1 MNKDV
6 KNIDEILEKYGLT
19 ISVPMELLLNPK
31 YNGMGKRERLRHND
45 VILYGVLSMLP
56 KEKDEDGKEFVEIAG
71 EDIATL
77 VGTTTGSTPTQMVK
91 RLEKFDLIERKKFI
105 QGQPYRIYVKEI
117 VR

>member
-6 KNIDEILEKYGLT
+6 KKIDEILEECGST
-19 ISVPMELLLNPK
+19 IPVPIELLLNPK
-31 YNGMGKRERLRHND
+31 YNGMGSRERLQHND
-45 VILYGVLSMLP
+45 AILYGVLSMLP
-56 KEKDEDGKEFVEIAG
+56 KEKDEDGKEFVEIVG

-91 RLEKFDLIERKKFI
+91 RLEKFELIERKEFK

>member
-1 MNKDV
+1 MNK
-6 KNIDEILEKYGLT
+6 KTENIDKILGEYGQT
-19 ISVPMELLLNPK
+19 ITVPMELLLNPK
-31 YNGMGKRERLRHND
+31 YNGDGSTKRLRHND

-56 KEKDEDGKEFVEIAG
+56 KEKDEDGKEFVELIG
-71 EDIATL
+71 ENIATL

-91 RLEKFDLIERKKFI
+91 RLEEFDLIERKEFK

>member
-1 MNKDV
+1 MRGIIFVNKDV

-91 RLEKFDLIERKKFI
+91 RLEKFDLIERK
-105 QGQPYRIYVKEI
+105 YRKQQK
-117 VR
+117 